1 MRETIVLYP
10 SPLRGHIV
18 SMFELGR
25 LIHKHHPRFSVVIM
39 LSSASTAAP
48 APVTYDSSS
57 VTVLHLPS
65 ADANAEAAVATER
78 DQTPFDLARCDA
90 SNLRLALA
98 DIAATADLRALI
110 IDVFSDAAFPVA
122 AGLGVPTYYFFTSG
136 AVALSLFLHFPT
148 LHGSPT
154 KSFNDLGDETVN
166 IPGLPPI
173 KASDL
178 PGSMLDR
185 GWRIY
190 GYFLDACRNM
200 ISSSGII
207 VNTSESLETRILSAI
222 REGSC
227 VPDGPTPPI
236 FAVGPL
242 VESKGDGDEDSGDE
256 RERKHEC
263 LSWLDSQPSRS
274 VVFLCFGSRG
284 RFSAVQLKELAL
296 GLERSGARFLWVVR
310 PPPQD
315 VSAKSTSGSND
326 DDASLERYLPEA
338 VHAGVPMVAW
348 PLYAEQK
355 VNRAFLVGEAAL
367 ALPLSMSD
375 EDGFVSADELAKRVT
390 ELMMGSGQGKVVRER
405 VLAARD
411 GVLEALSDGGSSQV
425 YAVELEVE
433 LNQLREE
440 NEKLNSIFFPV
451 LSQLPLHSFTSL
463 HNLTILYFC
472 LFEQAES
479 QRFRHDRSKFHVNF
493 LRELMLYR

>member
-18 SMFELGR
+18 SMLELGR
-25 LIHKHHPRFSVVIM
+25 LIHKHHPRFSVLII
-39 LSSASTAAP
+39 LSSASTAV
-48 APVTYDSSS
+48 PVAYDSSS
-57 VTVLHLPS
+57 VTVLRLPS
-65 ADANAEAAVATER
+65 AAVDADADAAAEH
-78 DQTPFDLARCDA
+78 DQTPFDLARRDA

-98 DIAATADLRALI
+98 DIAATADLRALV

-122 AGLGVPTYYFFTSG
+122 AALGVPTYYFFTSG

-154 KSFNDLGDETVN
+154 KSFKDLGDETVN

-173 KASDL
+173 KALDL

-284 RFSAVQLKELAL
+284 RFSAVQLKEMAL

-326 DDASLERYLPEA
+326 DDASLERYLPEGFLERTRERGMVVKSWAPQIQVLNHGSVGGFVTHCGWNSTIEA

-390 ELMMGSGQGKVVRER
+390 DLMMGSGQGKVVRER

-425 YAVELEVE
+425 SLGAVAALWK
-433 LNQLREE
+433 RG
-440 NEKLNSIFFPV
+440 
-451 LSQLPLHSFTSL
+451 
-463 HNLTILYFC
+463 
-472 LFEQAES
+472 
-479 QRFRHDRSKFHVNF
+479 
-493 LRELMLYR
+493 